1 MLSISLIKR
10 MRLDL
15 TSLVDDGD
23 GSITL
28 EDAGDA
34 RLAVKPS
41 ASKRWIAHP
50 KTLRLSTRPRPSLNP
65 DGTRQR
71 NFTRV
76 SKSSSMP
83 SLVLSLTQDIVV
95 LAGNLVE
102 EALLPLFRKLHPQKS
117 GWNLSL
123 VNICATNMSMTAAC
137 GKTGAGRDI
146 GRMLRRQEDVL
157 KDWKIADVDVAPSN
171 DKPDDCRIEPDVR
184 HFKSDIS
191 SHSPLDAAGTAP
203 EDALPISQRDS
214 FSNEVWDSEGE
225 ENYRG
230 EMCKDCG
237 ATLPSF
243 AMVAHERFHYLP
255 G

>member
-1 MLSISLIKR
+1 

-23 GSITL
+23 GSIAL
-28 EDAGDA
+28 EELGDA

-41 ASKRWIAHP
+41 VSRRWIAHP
-50 KTLRLSTRPRPSLNP
+50 KTLRLSTRPRPPLNP
-65 DGTRQR
+65 DGTRPR

-83 SLVLSLTQDIVV
+83 SLVLSLAQDIVV
-95 LAGNLVE
+95 LAEKLVE
-102 EALLPLFRKLHPQKS
+102 EALLPLFRKLHPEKS

-123 VNICATNMSMTAAC
+123 VNICATNMSMTAAD

-157 KDWKIADVDVAPSN
+157 KDWKIADVDAAPSN
-171 DKPDDCRIEPDVR
+171 DKPDDRQIEQDDIR
-184 HFKSDIS
+184 HVEPEIS
-191 SHSPLDAAGTAP
+191 SHSPPDAAGTAP
-203 EDALPISQRDS
+203 EDALPIPQRRS
-214 FSNEVWDSEGE
+214 FSNEAWDSEGE
-225 ENYRG
+225 ENDMG
-230 EMCKDCG
+230 EMCKKCG

>member
-1 MLSISLIKR
+1 

-15 TSLVDDGD
+15 TSLVDGGD
-23 GSITL
+23 GSIAF
-28 EDAGDA
+28 EEVGDA

-41 ASKRWIAHP
+41 ASRRWIAHP
-50 KTLRLSTRPRPSLNP
+50 KTLRLSTRPRPPLNP

-71 NFTRV
+71 TFTRV

-83 SLVLSLTQDIVV
+83 SLVLSLAQDIVV
-95 LAGNLVE
+95 LAEKLVE
-102 EALLPLFRKLHPQKS
+102 EALLPLFRKLHPEKS

-123 VNICATNMSMTAAC
+123 INICATNMSMTAAS

-146 GRMLRRQEDVL
+146 GRMLRGQEDVL

-171 DKPDDCRIEPDVR
+171 DEPDDRQIEQDIR
-184 HFKSDIS
+184 HFEHETS
-191 SHSPLDAAGTAP
+191 SHGPLDAAGTAP
-203 EDALPISQRDS
+203 GNALPISQRSS
-214 FSNEVWDSEGE
+214 FSNEAWDSEGE
-225 ENYRG
+225 ENDVG
-230 EMCKDCG
+230 EMCKKCG

>member
-1 MLSISLIKR
+1 

-23 GSITL
+23 GSMAL
-28 EDAGDA
+28 EDVGDE
-34 RLAVKPS
+34 RLAVRPS
-41 ASKRWIAHP
+41 ASRRWIAHP
-50 KTLRLSTRPRPSLNP
+50 RTLRLSTRPRPPLNP

-83 SLVLSLTQDIVV
+83 SLVLSLTQDLVV
-95 LAGNLVE
+95 LAEKLVE
-102 EALLPLFRKLHPQKS
+102 EALLPLFRKLHPEKS

-123 VNICATNMSMTAAC
+123 VNICATNMSMTAAN

-171 DKPDDCRIEPDVR
+171 DKPDEDDRQIEPDIR
-184 HFKSDIS
+184 HFKTEIS
-191 SHSPLDAAGTAP
+191 SHSPLDAAGTAI
-203 EDALPISQRDS
+203 EDPPQISQRDS
-214 FSNEVWDSEGE
+214 FSNEAWDSEGE
-225 ENYRG
+225 ENYMG
-230 EMCKDCG
+230 QMCKECG